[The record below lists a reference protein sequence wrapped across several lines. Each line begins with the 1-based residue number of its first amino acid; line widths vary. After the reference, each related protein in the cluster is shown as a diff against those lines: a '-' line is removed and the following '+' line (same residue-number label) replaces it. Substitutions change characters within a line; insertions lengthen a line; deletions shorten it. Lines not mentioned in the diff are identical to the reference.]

1 MHMMITKFRSITA
14 VPRQVLGVLAV
25 LCLFAS
31 PVNAEPGVQLI
42 MVETEGCEWC
52 EAWHEQIGPVYAKTA
67 EGKFAPL
74 RRVELADPIPA
85 DLKGMKPVAFTPTFV
100 VMKDGKEVGRVIG
113 YVGDIFFF
121 PLLDEVLVK
130 IGFEASPKPQI
141 N

>member
-1 MHMMITKFRSITA
+1 MQMMFTKFRSLTA
-14 VPRQVLGVLAV
+14 VPRRVLGLLVV
-25 LCLFAS
+25 LCLFAA

-42 MVETEGCEWC
+42 MVESAGCEWC

-74 RRVELADPIPA
+74 RLVDLGDQIPA
-85 DLKGMKPVAFTPTFV
+85 DLKDMKPVAFTPTFV
-100 VMKDGKEVGRVIG
+100 VMKDGNEVGRLIG

-130 IGFEASPKPQI
+130 IGYEKLPKPQI

>member
-1 MHMMITKFRSITA
+1 LTVT
-14 VPRQVLGVLAV
+14 PRTMFGVLAM
-25 LCLFAS
+25 LCLFAA
-31 PVNAEPGVQLI
+31 PVKAEPGVQLI

-52 EAWHEQIGPVYAKTA
+52 EAWHDQIGPVYAKTS

-85 DLKGMKPVAFTPTFV
+85 DLKNMKPVAFTPTFV

-130 IGFEASPKPQI
+130 IGYQAPPEPKI